1 MAFLSQAASTT
12 PIKQPDAEPWY
23 VSLGR
28 KLPGMIVRAGG
39 TVGGAALG
47 GAMGGTPVGI
57 AAGGAGGSLAS
68 EPLAS
73 GADAIFAP
81 TPQAATGG
89 EPTPIARALASRRN
103 ALRDRYRADLDT
115 PEV

>member
-28 KLPGMIVRAGG
+28 KLPGMVVRAGG
-39 TVGGAALG
+39 TIGGAALG
-47 GAMGGTPVGI
+47 TAMGGGPVGI

-73 GADAIFAP
+73 GTDALFAP
-81 TPQAATGG
+81 SPQGTTGG

-103 ALRDRYRADLDT
+103 SLLNRYRADLDT